1 MSNINEITK
10 DQFQTEVLNANQPVL
25 VDFYAPWCGPCRAM
39 GPVLDALAAEF
50 AGRAK
55 LVKVNVDDAPE
66 LAAEYGITGV
76 PTLIFFNNG
85 NIVDS
90 IVGMAPQRVLRSKLE
105 SLATA

>member
-39 GPVLDALAAEF
+39 GPVLDALATEF

-90 IVGMAPQRVLRSKLE
+90 IVGMAPQRLLRSKLE

>member
-10 DQFQTEVLNANQPVL
+10 DQFRTEVLDAKQPVL

-90 IVGMAPQRVLRSKLE
+90 IVGMAPQRVLRSKLDA
-105 SLATA
+105 LATA

>member
-10 DQFQTEVLNANQPVL
+10 DQFRTEVLDAKQPVL

-90 IVGMAPQRVLRSKLE
+90 IVGMAPQRVLRSKLGA
-105 SLATA
+105 LATA